1 MKLKVFPES
10 WEHKH
15 RQIDKYF
22 WIFSSAFGGI
32 ICMHRQI
39 ALDEY
44 LGMDRGITQTMH
56 NTRL

>member
-10 WEHKH
+10 RGHKH

-22 WIFSSAFGGI
+22 WIFSSAFGGF
-32 ICMHRQI
+32 ICMHRQV

-44 LGMDRGITQTMH
+44 LGMNQDTTQTMH